1 MTTRPKRNALAWLLL
16 SVIVIGLDQW
26 SKAWVLASLPEYTA
40 IPVIDGFWNWYRTY
54 NTGAAFSFL
63 AEHSGW
69 QRWFFLG
76 LGSLVSIGLIV
87 WLRRLKPTETRLAT
101 ALALILGGA
110 IGNLI
115 DRAWLGQVIDFIQLY
130 YQHWYWPAFNL
141 ADSAITVGAAL
152 LVLDSLWSSRTS
164 KPNTLDGT

>member
-1 MTTRPKRNALAWLLL
+1 MAASRWCWWLSG
-16 SVIVIGLDQW
+16 SVIVLDQVT
-26 SKAWVLASLPEYTA
+26 KLLAETLLTFHQPVPVLPSFNLLL
-40 IPVIDGFWNWYRTY
+40 TY

-63 AEHSGW
+63 AGAGGW

-76 LGSLVSIGLIV
+76 LGLLVSIGLIV
-87 WLRRLKPTETRLAT
+87 WLRRLQPAEKRLAT

-130 YQHWYWPAFNL
+130 YQRWYWPAFNV
-141 ADSAITVGAAL
+141 ADSAITVGAVL
-152 LVLDSLWSSRTS
+152 LVLDSLWSGKASA
-164 KPNTLDGT
+164 PNTPADGA

>member
-1 MTTRPKRNALAWLLL
+1 MTARWYWWLSG
-16 SVIVIGLDQW
+16 SVIVLDQVT
-26 SKAWVLASLPEYTA
+26 KFLAETLLTFHQPVPVLPSFNLLL
-40 IPVIDGFWNWYRTY
+40 TY

-63 AEHSGW
+63 AGAGGW

-152 LVLDSLWSSRTS
+152 LVLDSLWSGRAS
-164 KPNTLDGT
+164 KPNTLDGA

>member
-1 MTTRPKRNALAWLLL
+1 MAARRWYWWLSG
-16 SVIVIGLDQW
+16 SVIVLDQVT
-26 SKAWVLASLPEYTA
+26 KFLAETLLTFHQPVPVLPSFNLLL
-40 IPVIDGFWNWYRTY
+40 TY

-63 AEHSGW
+63 AGAGGW

-76 LGSLVSIGLIV
+76 LGLLVSIGLIV
-87 WLRRLKPTETRLAT
+87 WLRRLKPTETRLAA

-152 LVLDSLWSSRTS
+152 LVLDSLWSGRTS
-164 KPNTLDGT
+164 KPNTLDGA